1 MKRKGFLAGL
11 LAVLVLAATAQT
23 TTPHAAAP
31 DGNTVERQVDALFA
45 PWNRP
50 DTPGAVVEIIR
61 NGKVVLSKGYGLAD
75 VEHAVP
81 MTPATVMT
89 AGSMSK
95 QFTAF
100 AIQLLVQDGKLALD
114 DDIRTWVPEVP
125 DFGKRI
131 TIRHLLHH
139 TSGLRD
145 YFILLLLAG
154 GHGDD
159 VVTQEDA
166 LALVA
171 RQRALNFAPGTE
183 LTYSNTGYLL
193 LGVIVERVSGK
204 PLAEFARER
213 IFAPL
218 GMTHTRFLHGYGTLV
233 PGRAPSYVGSAADG
247 YRHMTLGDSADGAG
261 GLVTTAGDL
270 ALWDRNFYDGR
281 VGGMA
286 LVARMQ
292 AVGTL
297 NDGKSTDYASGLM
310 VGDHHGRRMVWHS
323 GSGAGYQTMLARFPD
338 QHLSVVV
345 LANAGDVDVWQS
357 MPQIVDLVLDGKPVT
372 PPAAAAPRK
381 VFKEIAVD
389 PASLDALTGTYAL
402 SPQYAITF
410 TKEDGRLMAEGTGQT
425 KIPAYAYGER
435 AFFARAV
442 DAQFTFDPPGKDG
455 IVAGG
460 VLHRDGVDA
469 PARRVVRPV
478 RPAAD
483 LHRFEGMF
491 YSDELGVVYTV
502 TARNGRLVLAWP
514 RGTAPLD
521 VDDKGETAAG
531 FPFGGIRY
539 RCGAHADCS
548 GFTVDGERVRGL
560 EFTRIALAPAGAR

>member
-1 MKRKGFLAGL
+1 MKRKAILAGL
-11 LAVLVLAATAQT
+11 LASLALATAAQAT
-23 TTPHAAAP
+23 DP
-31 DGNTVERQVDALFA
+31 DGNAVERQVDTLFA
-45 PWNRP
+45 PWTRP
-50 DTPGAVVEIIR
+50 GTPGAVVEIIHD
-61 NGKVVLSKGYGLAD
+61 GKVVLSKGYGLAD
-75 VEHAVP
+75 VEHDVP
-81 MTPATVMT
+81 MTPATVMI

-100 AIQLLVQDGKLALD
+100 AIQLLAQDGKLTLD
-114 DDIRTWVPEVP
+114 DDIRAWMPEVP

-145 YFILLLLAG
+145 YFLLLAIAG
-154 GHGDD
+154 AHGDD

-171 RQRALNFAPGTE
+171 RQHALNFAPGAE

-204 PLAEFARER
+204 PLADFARER
-213 IFAPL
+213 IFTPL
-218 GMTHTRFLHGYGTLV
+218 GMMHTRFLHGYGTLV
-233 PGRAPSYVGSAADG
+233 PGRAPSYVGSAAEG

-261 GLVTTAGDL
+261 GVVTTAGDL

-286 LVARMQ
+286 LIERMQ
-292 AVGTL
+292 AVGVL
-297 NDGKSTDYASGLM
+297 NDGKPVDYASGLM
-310 VGDHHGRRMVWHS
+310 IGEHHGRRMVWHS

-372 PPAAAAPRK
+372 PPAPPAARRE
-381 VFKEIAVD
+381 FREIAVD
-389 PASLDALTGTYAL
+389 PASLEALTGTFAL

-410 TKEDGRLMAEGTGQT
+410 TREDGHLMAQGTGQM
-425 KIPAYAYGER
+425 KIPAYPYGER

-460 VLHRDGVDA
+460 VLHRDGVDT

-478 RPAAD
+478 RSPAD

-502 TARNGRLVLAWP
+502 TARNGRLMLAWP

-531 FPFGGIRY
+531 FPFGDIRY

-548 GFTVDGERVRGL
+548 GFTVNTERVRGL
-560 EFTRIALAPAGAR
+560 EFTRIAVAAAGAR